1 MLAIVTS
8 SCTRLPRGLH
18 TSIEALTSFDRIN
31 LGSTL
36 LQAVVAL
43 SFAAAQHGVA
53 RHFERPAMRALATLW
68 RFLAIAAIV
77 NIFSSWSGAIWNDR
91 ELSRALN
98 SVVVGLLAAGIPYV
112 KCATNAL
119 AFTEP
124 PSLRAARL
132 AVIWG
137 VAIGSLHAIGVF
149 GLAAAMPDVHVVAI
163 TYSRVLELTVVLI
176 PACIAWVA
184 YARASQQKRALRLL
198 ALGSSALAF
207 RQAVAVGVGLRVGSD
222 LPFEVVAGA
231 IMIEILGIMLFG
243 VMSLLTNTAEEVVL
257 AERRAETLR
266 QAEARLAVG
275 ERMESLGRL
284 AAGVAHDFN
293 NVLHVIR
300 LSTASVQPALGDPVD
315 RTAIDD
321 VNAAARHGAVIVS
334 QLLTFARQQPQD
346 AKRFDVF
353 ERLRSVSPLLHRVAG
368 SGNECS
374 IDIARGMAIVL
385 MDPGQFEQIAINL
398 VSNARDA
405 ITGNG
410 RIDVRVAAV
419 TLAGDAGRAGV
430 RPGDY
435 ARLTVEDTGDGIP
448 PEIRARIF
456 EPFFTTKGAGKGS
469 GVGLSMVHGIVQR
482 AGGNI
487 VVESEVGRGA
497 RFEVYLPA
505 VEVVRLGSPRVP
517 RSPRMPTPPFET
529 VGVGH

>member
-1 MLAIVTS
+1 
-8 SCTRLPRGLH
+8 LH
-18 TSIEALTSFDRIN
+18 TSLEALTSFDRIN
-31 LGSTL
+31 LASTL

-53 RHFERPAMRALATLW
+53 RHFERPAMRALAALW
-68 RFLAIAAIV
+68 RLLAVAAIV
-77 NIFSSWSGAIWNDR
+77 NIFSSWSGAVWNDR

-149 GLAAAMPDVHVVAI
+149 GLGAAMPDVRVVAI
-163 TYSRVLELTVVLI
+163 TYSRVLKFAVVLI
-176 PACIAWVA
+176 PACIAWMA
-184 YARASQQKRALRLL
+184 YARAPQQKRALRLL
-198 ALGSSALAF
+198 ALGSSGLAF
-207 RQAVAVGVGLRVGSD
+207 RQAVAIGVGLSVGLPD
-222 LPFEVVAGA
+222 LPFEAVAGA
-231 IMIEILGIMLFG
+231 IVIEILGIMLFG
-243 VMSLLTNTAEEVVL
+243 VMSLLANTAEEVVL
-257 AERRAETLR
+257 AERRAEMLR

-300 LSTASVQPALGDPVD
+300 LATASVQPAPGDPVD

-321 VNAAARHGAVIVS
+321 VNAATRHGAVIVS

-346 AKRFDVF
+346 PKRFDVF

-374 IDIARGMAIVL
+374 IDVARGMAIVL
-385 MDPGQFEQIAINL
+385 MDPGQFEQVAINL

-405 ITGNG
+405 ITGTG
-410 RIDVRVAAV
+410 RIDVRLAAV

-482 AGGNI
+482 AGGSI
-487 VVESEVGRGA
+487 VVETEVGRGT

-505 VEVVRLGSPRVP
+505 VEVVRLGTPRVA
-517 RSPRMPTPPFET
+517 RSPRTPTPPFET
-529 VGVGH
+529 VGVGR